1 VKKWRVG
8 QLQGE
13 PRVQPQLSRPEERL
27 TALYERAESVLTSVV
42 ALFLMGFVVVALAA
56 IVAEVRKP
64 LFVDHDFTLA
74 ALKGIDAS
82 FLAIILLE
90 LLHTTLSRGPISQ
103 QVQEF
108 LVIGITAA
116 VRHGLELAASGPES
130 NSRDVVISLVLN
142 SVGAVV
148 LVVGLWLVRQQL
160 RADRRAQREDELGQ
174 ASVRPDVVASSDAD
188 PSRAE

>member
-1 VKKWRVG
+1 MKKWRAG
-8 QLQGE
+8 QVQGE
-13 PRVQPQLSRPEERL
+13 PRVQPRLSPLEERL
-27 TALYERAESVLTSVV
+27 IGLYERAESVLTSVV

-56 IVAEVRKP
+56 IIAEVRKP

-103 QVQEF
+103 QLQEF

-116 VRHGLELAASGPES
+116 VRHGLELAASGPGSKPHE
-130 NSRDVVISLVLN
+130 VVIDLVLN

-148 LVVGLWLVRQQL
+148 LVGGLWLVRQQL
-160 RADRRAQREDELGQ
+160 RADRRAQREDELAQ
-174 ASVRPDVVASSDAD
+174 AAIASSDAD